1 MTKHKCFISFKKE
14 DEYYKEKV
22 QKILQYTAIDK
33 SLDESIDSNNPDYIM
48 EQIRKEYLSDSTVTI
63 FLIGKYSA
71 ENLGLKEQQYIK
83 RELQAS
89 LYNGKGNTR
98 SGVLGVVLPEME
110 LNIFNAVNYLTCT
123 EHDRNVQPYYLLHS
137 GIVINE
143 FSKNY
148 YMQNKCICKQ
158 SEYDRYCILV
168 KWNDFIIMSDWYI
181 EKAFQKRESEA
192 AKNVVIFPN

>member
-71 ENLGLKEQQYIK
+71 ENLGLTEQQYIK
-83 RELQAS
+83 RELQQS
-89 LYNGKGNTR
+89 LYNGKGTTR
-98 SGVLGVVLPEME
+98 RGVMGVVSSQME
-110 LNIFNAVNYLTCT
+110 
-123 EHDRNVQPYYLLHS
+123 
-137 GIVINE
+137 
-143 FSKNY
+143 
-148 YMQNKCICKQ
+148 
-158 SEYDRYCILV
+158 
-168 KWNDFIIMSDWYI
+168 
-181 EKAFQKRESEA
+181 
-192 AKNVVIFPN
+192 